1 MTEVYDIAVDEIS
14 TSYPTIPAGAYRIK
28 VAGAYSKFVSDAKP
42 DQGKQSWTIINVP
55 CEVLKPQDNVN
66 SEELEEFG
74 SVRSFRLTKKFFVPT
89 DADKPANKGKLV
101 RFQKELRRFLLLLG
115 GPLPKQGT
123 SLLDWLDS
131 SIQKEFIG
139 DVERQPKHSDPTEY
153 ENEIRKT
160 YAVSKYPN
168 AR

>member
-1 MTEVYDIAVDEIS
+1 MSEVYDIAVDEIS

-28 VAGAYSKFVSDAKP
+28 IAGAYSKYVTDPKP
-42 DQGKQSWTIINVP
+42 DEGKISWTLINVP
-55 CEVLKPQDNVN
+55 CEVLKPQENVN

-74 SVRSFRLTKKFFVPT
+74 SVRSFRLIKKFFVPT
-89 DADKPANKGKLV
+89 EADKPENKVKKE
-101 RFQKELRRFLLLLG
+101 RFQRDLRRFLLQLG
-115 GPLPKQGT
+115 GALPKPGT
-123 SLLDWLDS
+123 SLLDWLDA

-139 DVERQPKHSDPTEY
+139 DVERQPKHNDPTEF

-168 AR
+168 AK